1 MDTFLDFAEAEKA
14 KAVGQMVCGTLLKD
28 GSPAYFLLA
37 ADTADADVREVAFS
51 VREGRQMSDYE
62 RLLLQQAELLRSSG
76 VPA

>member
-1 MDTFLDFAEAEKA
+1 MDTFRDFVEADNARAE
-14 KAVGQMVCGTLLKD
+14 GQMVCGTLLHD
-28 GSPAYFLLA
+28 GTPTYFLLA

-51 VREGRQMSDYE
+51 VREGRHMSDYE